1 MTAVKGLIISLIFC
15 VITISI
21 CELLIPKNTYK
32 KQMRLVTGSILL
44 ITMISP
50 FLSGIDLS
58 EFNFDNNAE
67 YDVSGISHKTVAY
80 AYKTEIFEILE
91 RNDIDNTKITINTA
105 TDENNSIIVESA
117 IILFDKTDKSKIENI
132 KNSIKETLDI
142 SVETEI
148 KQ

>member
-1 MTAVKGLIISLIFC
+1 
-15 VITISI
+15 
-21 CELLIPKNTYK
+21 
-32 KQMRLVTGSILL
+32 MRLVTGSILL

-148 KQ
+148 KR